1 MRRTLTLAGLGAVAA
16 AFALPAA
23 ASADCTIPPGNPDPT
38 LEGPSVDF
46 HGNFDAGKQGSYVQ
60 IPFTVPAG
68 TTGIRVRYCYD
79 QPPSGNG
86 NTLDVGVYEPPSD
99 TVYGPAEQRGW
110 SGSAVKDFAIAV

>member
-23 ASADCTIPPGNPDPT
+23 ASADCTIPPGHDPT
-38 LEGPSVDF
+38 MDGPVKKVN
-46 HGNFDAGKQGSYVQ
+46 GTFDTSLQGSYIQ
-60 IPFTVPAG
+60 IPFPVPDG

-110 SGSAVKDFAIAV
+110 SVSAVKDF